1 MYGVFFGVGSPAYK
15 VLACVILFCFFF
27 PDPPGEDWRPRFLE
41 GTPCCWYTLPRC
53 PPHPVSTLSL
63 WFLFSRRPSPPPLFL
78 FRLFS
83 VQAQLT
89 RLEQELQQLR
99 ETERLSNRS
108 SAARTPAGPSTSSA
122 GDAAATGDI

>member
-1 MYGVFFGVGSPAYK
+1 MLLVHSHGAPLTMHPPFAMVFLFASP
-15 VLACVILFCFFF
+15 LPPPPFFCFDFF
-27 PDPPGEDWRPRFLE
+27 P
-41 GTPCCWYTLPRC
+41 
-53 PPHPVSTLSL
+53 
-63 WFLFSRRPSPPPLFL
+63 
-78 FRLFS
+78 

-122 GDAAATGDI
+122 GDAAATGDSLPSKPTKAYWVA